1 MYKYGITITVK
12 FSQEGYVSVV
22 VCLSVCLSICLLA
35 ILHKTFERIYMKF
48 SGKLAMG
55 QWTND

>member
-55 QWTND
+55 Q